1 MIMLI
6 RYVVPNNSMYES
18 IRLPATTVNF
28 MKPPPGGVTHL
39 CAHNYISMKQNKDQ
53 NKTHACA
60 VLGARQHIYIMCA

>member
-18 IRLPATTVNF
+18 IQLPATTVNV

-39 CAHNYISMKQNKDQ
+39 CAHKHVQAKQGSK
-53 NKTHACA
+53 
-60 VLGARQHIYIMCA
+60 